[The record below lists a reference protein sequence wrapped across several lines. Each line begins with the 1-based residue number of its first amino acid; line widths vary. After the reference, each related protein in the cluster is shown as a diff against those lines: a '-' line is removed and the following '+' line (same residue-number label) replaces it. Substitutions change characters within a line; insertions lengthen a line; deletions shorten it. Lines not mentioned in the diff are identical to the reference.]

1 MHLNGQRQA
10 APPEVRPLRAAA
22 AHQAIE
28 RDERKSTV
36 RNSSEFVDAA
46 QL

>member
-1 MHLNGQRQA
+1 MVKVRQRHA
-10 APPEVRPLRAAA
+10 EVRPLRAAA

-28 RDERKSTV
+28 GNERKSTV